1 MCVQMWR
8 EDGMC
13 MSGTQPLVSAVEVL
27 HPRSHIRGFPGY
39 GMSCANQPSWHAMMA
54 VYPRGEHDAYFVEPL
69 NDRCVCPICHLAAR
83 EPMLTKCGHQFCQEC
98 LRPLIRNGNV
108 MCPVCR
114 TKLNTSEMLVNNM
127 TKREILSLKIFCDQC
142 QQGCSWQGELKQR
155 GEHNQKC
162 GYVFEACSNDCGGM
176 IMRKDMDYHM
186 QSWCNRRIVCCY
198 YCDTQLEY
206 GQLTV
211 HYEMCDSYPVDC
223 PYKCGA
229 QAARKDVEMHT
240 SRQGVCPISP
250 LQCDFASA
258 GCQFIGN
265 REQLQYHLDKNI
277 VYHLSL
283 AMQTVSNVQERLAET
298 DKELTDV
305 KKTLQHTESLLLSA
319 NYDTFRKSLVGNYL
333 EKDDPKQQSV
343 EYVKALLDKRIQISF
358 VTGSTFVY
366 LWKIESHQLAGL
378 GCKPGCH
385 WSVSSNKFNIRDP
398 GLLLQLEL
406 KISCKQSRFHSHAFE
421 ATVYV
426 GQQHNKELLKPKYLM
441 SIFLHD
447 NHCYRSRIETEIVV
461 SCPTTYTGRQFRIN
475 FPEFVCRPNVV
486 MRDGLLVVF
495 ELQSKSNPV
504 LSALLPARFT
514 SISN

>member
-1 MCVQMWR
+1 
-8 EDGMC
+8 
-13 MSGTQPLVSAVEVL
+13 
-27 HPRSHIRGFPGY
+27 
-39 GMSCANQPSWHAMMA
+39 MA
-54 VYPRGEHDAYFVEPL
+54 VYSRGGLDAHFVEPL
-69 NDRCVCPICHLAAR
+69 NDRCVCPICHSAAR

-127 TKREILSLKIFCDQC
+127 TKREILSLKILCDQC
-142 QQGCSWQGELKQR
+142 EKGCSWQGELRQR
-155 GEHNQKC
+155 DEHNRKC
-162 GYVFEACSNDCGGM
+162 GYVFEACSNDCGGLV
-176 IMRKDMDYHM
+176 MRMFMDYHK
-186 QSWCNRRIVCCY
+186 QNKCNRRILGCC
-198 YCDTQLEY
+198 YCDTELEY
-206 GQLTV
+206 RLLTV
-211 HYEMCDSYPVDC
+211 HYEMCDSYPVYC

-229 QAARKDVEMHT
+229 QAARKDVETHI
-240 SRQGVCPISP
+240 SRQGVCPTSP
-250 LQCDFASA
+250 LHCDFASA

-283 AMQTVSNVQERLAET
+283 AMQTVSNVQERLEET
-298 DKELTDV
+298 DKELADV

-319 NYDTFRKSLVGNYL
+319 NYDTFRKSLVGDYL
-333 EKDDPKQQSV
+333 EKDDQKQQSV

-378 GCKPGCH
+378 KCKPGCH
-385 WSVSSNKFNIRDP
+385 WSVSSSEFNIRDP

-406 KISCKQSRFHSHAFE
+406 KISCIQARFHSHAFE
-421 ATVYV
+421 ATVYW
-426 GQQHNKELLKPKYLM
+426 GQQHKKKLLKPNYLM

-447 NHCYRSRIETEIVV
+447 NHRYRSRIEKEIVS
-461 SCPTTYTGRQFRIN
+461 SCPSGYTRG
-475 FPEFVCRPNVV
+475 EFCSNLRGFGYLQDVV

-495 ELQSKSNPV
+495 ELQSKV
-504 LSALLPARFT
+504 
-514 SISN
+514 